1 MAQQTIDQYNAVL
14 ASCKDIFLKKSRDY
28 GTSWR
33 VLRPVSITD
42 QIMIKALRIRHIQ
55 ETGVRKVDDRPE
67 DEFRGI
73 VNYGIIA
80 LIQQELPP
88 DDDWELDPEEAAR
101 YYDGKVKEVRSLMEK
116 KNHDYGEAWRQ
127 MSQQSFADLIL
138 SKLQRISHILRHD
151 GKTIVSEGISSNFM
165 DIVNYAVFA
174 LILDDAQGGGTAN
187 K

>member
-1 MAQQTIDQYNAVL
+1 MAYEQTLRSYDQVIGE
-14 ASCKDIFLKKSRDY
+14 CRGIFLDKSKDY

-55 ETGVRKVDDRPE
+55 ETGTQKIRDGIA

-73 VNYGIIA
+73 VNYGVIA
-80 LIQQELPP
+80 LIQETLPGESRWELPVTEAT
-88 DDDWELDPEEAAR
+88 ELYQVQADRIRE
-101 YYDGKVKEVRSLMEK
+101 LMGN

-127 MSQQSFADLIL
+127 MSPESFVDLIL
-138 SKLQRISHILRHD
+138 SKLQRIRQILRA
-151 GKTIVSEGISSNFM
+151 GGSTLVSEGAASNFM

-174 LILDDAQGGGTAN
+174 LILDQE
-187 K
+187 

>member
-1 MAQQTIDQYNAVL
+1 MAYEQTLHRYDQVIGE
-14 ASCKDIFLKKSRDY
+14 CRKIFLEKSADY

-55 ETGVRKVDDRPE
+55 QTGVQKIGDGVA
-67 DEFRGI
+67 DELRGI

-80 LIQQELPP
+80 LIQEGLPSESR
-88 DDDWELDPEEAAR
+88 WELEPSEATAL
-101 YYDGKVKEVRSLMEK
+101 YGSQVEAVRELMGN

-127 MSQQSFADLIL
+127 MCQESFVDLIL
-138 SKLQRISHILRHD
+138 SKLQRIRRILRAG
-151 GKTIVSEGISSNFM
+151 GKTTVSEGAASNFM

-174 LILDDAQGGGTAN
+174 LIMLHEQTET
-187 K
+187 